1 MMALLAVLPVMAEEE
16 TTFTFSYNG
25 STLIYKVLDED
36 AKTVCVHAFSMIS
49 SDVQIPST
57 VAYGQ
62 NIYTVSAIGNGA
74 FYNCQEFLI
83 SIKIPE
89 TVTSIE
95 DDAFFGCNG
104 LQKAEFASIE
114 SLCKIEFKSLSSNPL
129 SYAHNLYI
137 NGKEITEI
145 TIPNSI
151 TSIRSNAFHGCS
163 GLTSVTIGNSVTSIG
178 EYAFD
183 RCTGL
188 TSVTIG
194 NSVTSIGEGA
204 FYECSG
210 LTSVTIG
217 NSVTSIGQSAFYGC
231 SGLTS
236 VTIPESVT
244 SIGSRAFTQCLAL
257 ASVTIPNSVTSIG
270 ESAFANCRS
279 LTNIVIPNSVTSI
292 EDWTFSQCTSL
303 KSVTI
308 PSSIT
313 SIGAYA
319 FNNCD
324 SLTSVEI
331 PSSVTSIGRFAFYSC
346 DALNK
351 AEFASIEWLCG
362 VAFENF
368 ASNPLYY
375 AHNLYINGQE
385 ITEVRIPD
393 SVTAI
398 GIYAFAGC
406 EYITSLSI
414 PNTVTSFGN
423 GAFEGCTGL
432 TSVYYNTENPI
443 DANSNVFQC
452 RYDDIYQNAFLY
464 VPEAAVEKCKAVEP
478 WSLFKNIKAYD
489 FSGLEGIKADFNEDE
504 PYEVY
509 NLNGIKVVNDIESL
523 EAGLYIVR
531 QGANVKKI
539 VVK

>member
-1 MMALLAVLPVMAEEE
+1 MTNIVLPNSVTGIED
-16 TTFTFSYNG
+16 FTFS
-25 STLIYKVLDED
+25 
-36 AKTVCVHAFSMIS
+36 
-49 SDVQIPST
+49 Q
-57 VAYGQ
+57 
-62 NIYTVSAIGNGA
+62 
-74 FYNCQEFLI
+74 
-83 SIKIPE
+83 
-89 TVTSIE
+89 
-95 DDAFFGCNG
+95 CN
-104 LQKAEFASIE
+104 
-114 SLCKIEFKSLSSNPL
+114 
-129 SYAHNLYI
+129 
-137 NGKEITEI
+137 
-145 TIPNSI
+145 
-151 TSIRSNAFHGCS
+151 
-163 GLTSVTIGNSVTSIG
+163 GLTSV
-178 EYAFD
+178 E
-183 RCTGL
+183 
-188 TSVTIG
+188 
-194 NSVTSIGEGA
+194 
-204 FYECSG
+204 
-210 LTSVTIG
+210 
-217 NSVTSIGQSAFYGC
+217 
-231 SGLTS
+231 
-236 VTIPESVT
+236 
-244 SIGSRAFTQCLAL
+244 
-257 ASVTIPNSVTSIG
+257 
-270 ESAFANCRS
+270 
-279 LTNIVIPNSVTSI
+279 
-292 EDWTFSQCTSL
+292 
-303 KSVTI
+303 I
-308 PSSIT
+308 PSSVT

-319 FNNCD
+319 FNSCH

-346 DALNK
+346 RALNK

-362 VAFENF
+362 VAFENH

-398 GIYAFAGC
+398 GNYAFDGC
-406 EYITSLSI
+406 ESITSLSI

-423 GAFEGCTGL
+423 GAFEGCSKLTTIVIPGSVTSIDELAFHACTGL

-452 RYDDIYQNAFLY
+452 INDGIYQNAFLY

-523 EAGLYIVR
+523 EAGLYMVR